1 VRYHQIRTADM
12 ASNPETRLDELE
24 IKLSYQEEY
33 IRQLDEVVRG
43 HSDTIDELTH
53 QLEMLRKQVTTT
65 ADQEAPMEEQVPP
78 HY

>member
-1 VRYHQIRTADM
+1 M

>member
-1 VRYHQIRTADM
+1 M
-12 ASNPETRLDELE
+12 ASDPETRIEELE

-33 IRQLDEVVRG
+33 MRQLDEVVRG
-43 HSDTIDELTH
+43 HADTIDELTH

>member
-1 VRYHQIRTADM
+1 M
-12 ASNPETRLDELE
+12 ANNPESRIEELE

-43 HSDTIDELTH
+43 HSDTIDDLTH

>member
-1 VRYHQIRTADM
+1 M
-12 ASNPETRLDELE
+12 ASDPETRIEELE
-24 IKLSYQEEY
+24 IKLSYQEDY

-43 HSDTIDELTH
+43 HSDTIDGLTH
-53 QLEMLRKQVTTT
+53 QLEMLRKQVTTS